1 MAEKNGRRHS
11 LRAPCEQSL
20 KAPILVGCDVS
31 SPSAQQTRQIDP
43 QGMSQED
50 PSLAM
55 RLVDAGCAKSGGRC
69 PEHVLKRARHAS
81 AEVKLARRAA

>member
-55 RLVDAGCAKSGGRC
+55 RLVDAG
-69 PEHVLKRARHAS
+69 RARAAVAVRS
-81 AEVKLARRAA
+81 TSSSGRVTRRRR